1 MTIYGWYSE
10 EAFKIN
16 KLGYLYSDINGI
28 SKLCTIVSQ
37 ENICPYYQSLNNYK
51 ENIKFVGELKKLIC
65 PIHYR
70 EGEES
75 EKIEKIIKD
84 YNTFEILNNS
94 MNNRY
99 ERLFKLGS

>member
-1 MTIYGWYSE
+1 MTIYGWYSK

-16 KLGYLYSDINGI
+16 KIGYLYSDSNGI
-28 SKLCTIVSQ
+28 PKLCTIVSQ
-37 ENICPYYQSLNNYK
+37 ENICPYYQPLNIFR
-51 ENIKFVGELKKLIC
+51 ENIKFVGELKKFIC
-65 PIHYR
+65 LIHYC

-75 EKIEKIIKD
+75 EKIEQIIKD
-84 YNTFEILNNS
+84 YNTFEILNNC